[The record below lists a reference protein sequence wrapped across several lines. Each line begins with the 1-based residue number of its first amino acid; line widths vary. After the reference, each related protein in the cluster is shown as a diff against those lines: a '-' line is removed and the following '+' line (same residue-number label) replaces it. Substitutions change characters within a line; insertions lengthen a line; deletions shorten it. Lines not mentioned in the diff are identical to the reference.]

1 MDQEQ
6 EQPQPQQQQQEQEQL
21 PQEIPRIPFS
31 REDLINAHTLRNTEF
46 KEALLLYIE
55 HAHLYAS
62 AKRALR
68 NIVNNFFAQN
78 WMLANFE
85 KGGRNSS
92 TYTDELMSAR
102 LHMTMDML
110 MATTS
115 FCPSDTRSSDMLN
128 IMTAI
133 HSHFIPTLSRA
144 KGPQREGIINRK
156 QFSAVESTISRY
168 DQQTFA
174 PAQPQKTDKKPFL
187 SFLGGKR

>member
-1 MDQEQ
+1 MEQ
-6 EQPQPQQQQQEQEQL
+6 EQPQQPQL
-21 PQEIPRIPFS
+21 PPHEGEQQIPEIPRIPFS
-31 REDLINAHTLRNTEF
+31 REDLINAHTLRNTDFRES
-46 KEALLLYIE
+46 LLIYID

-68 NIVNNFFAQN
+68 NVVNNFFAQN

-92 TYTDELMSAR
+92 TYTDEIMSAR
-102 LHMTMDML
+102 LHMTLDML

-115 FCPSDTRSSDMLN
+115 FCPSDTRSPDMLN

-156 QFSAVESTISRY
+156 QISAMESTISRY
-168 DQQTFA
+168 DQQAFA
-174 PAQPQKTDKKPFL
+174 PAMPQKAEKKPFL